1 MNWLQFASS
10 LISSLAWP
18 LVVIILVVIFRRQL
32 AHLIGRI
39 KSYKG
44 MGQELTFGDR
54 LADAE
59 NSVEEAVST
68 DTTGKTDPE
77 QADEIEPNPLALEA
91 EANPSFVVIR
101 SYEQVASAL
110 SDLAGAA
117 PQKVNPELRR
127 MPAVV
132 LRELQKSGLISAE
145 MARAVNELR
154 YLRNSVAHGKHNPT
168 PGEAITYAESAQ
180 SISTFMLMKAQV
192 LQMEAQVSAIPD
204 DLE

>member
-1 MNWLQFASS
+1 MNWLQFTSS
-10 LISSLAWP
+10 LISILAWP

-59 NSVEEAVST
+59 NSVEEAVSS

-101 SYEQVASAL
+101 SYEQVVSAL
-110 SDLAGAA
+110 SDLAGVA
-117 PQKVNPELRR
+117 PQKVNQNFAGRLRCCN
-127 MPAVV
+127 AIC
-132 LRELQKSGLISAE
+132 KSLTSLPPKWPRQSTNSA
-145 MARAVNELR
+145 
-154 YLRNSVAHGKHNPT
+154 T
-168 PGEAITYAESAQ
+168 
-180 SISTFMLMKAQV
+180 
-192 LQMEAQVSAIPD
+192 
-204 DLE
+204 